1 MRCAPRPKTVPS
13 RATPVH
19 GTAELVDEHH
29 RVRRRGGGE
38 ATGNRVDGRIVQV
51 VD

>member
-1 MRCAPRPKTVPS
+1 VRPPAEDRAVPGN
-13 RATPVH
+13 AVH